1 MNKKIK
7 ENYEELARKLG
18 FHFDAEGG
26 ALYGKTGAYDV
37 IIAAENANYPYMLT
51 ATISVRCQSGALAK
65 ETCKQFKHDNKPVS
79 ALVQKGSLVCMSLK
93 NYAKQAT
100 LQEHLYNSLNAL
112 VNLLRTE
119 GFQNCCQTCGKENP
133 SPCYISGSYMHL
145 CSDCFSRVQHDNS
158 MNSSQKQHKKE
169 NVIGGIVGALLGSL
183 LGIASIIIFSQL
195 GYVAALSGVI
205 MAVCT
210 LKGYEMLGGKLSTKG
225 IVISSLLMLLMTAF
239 GDRLDWAIIIARE
252 LEVDFATAFRIFPE
266 LLSNELIEMSNYVAN
281 LVIQY
286 LFVLLGAIPT
296 IISAVKGRKV
306 EGRIYRLGSSAQEF
320 VTEE

>member
-37 IIAAENANYPYMLT
+37 TIAAENANYPYMLT
-51 ATISVRCQSGALAK
+51 ATISARRQNGALAK

-93 NYAKQAT
+93 NYTKQAT

-133 SPCYISGSYMHL
+133 FPCYISGSYMHL

-239 GDRLDWAIIIARE
+239 GDRLDWAIVIARE
-252 LEVDFATAFRIFPE
+252 LEVDLATAFRIFPE

-281 LVIQY
+281 LVMQY